1 MSTSMSTSTIAAMI
15 AAIQMNSGDDVG
27 ANLDAAERLLR
38 EAAAGGARLA
48 VLPENFAFMGKHDR
62 DKLAHGE
69 ADGHG
74 QIQARI
80 ARLARELDLWIVA
93 GTVPI
98 RADDEERVYAACC
111 VYDSDGARVARYDKI
126 HLYDIDVPDIPHPT
140 ADIRRRSPPLPQSG
154 RGTAASLR
162 DTKAQGERY
171 RESASIAPGRLH
183 PVVVDTPVGRVGLS
197 VCYDVRFPELY
208 RALSQAGAEI
218 LVVPSAFTVK
228 TGEAHWDLLL
238 RARAV
243 ENLCYVIAPG
253 QCGTHPSGRA
263 TYGHSLI
270 AEPWGSVVAA
280 RDAGTPGVVLAPR
293 DAGRQAELRSG
304 FPALTHRRLQTLYPP
319 AI

>member
-1 MSTSMSTSTIAAMI
+1 MSTSTIAAMI

-69 ADGHG
+69 ADGRG
-74 QIQARI
+74 PIQD
-80 ARLARELDLWIVA
+80 RLAQLARALDLWIVA
-93 GTVPI
+93 GTLPI
-98 RADDEERVYAACC
+98 RAEGEGADSNRVFAACC

-126 HLYDIDVPDIPHPT
+126 HLFDIDVP
-140 ADIRRRSPPLPQSG
+140 G
-154 RGTAASLR
+154 GG
-162 DTKAQGERY
+162 GERY

-183 PVVVDTPVGRVGLS
+183 PVVVDTPAGRVGLS

-218 LVVPSAFTVK
+218 LVVPAAFTVK

-243 ENLCYVIAPG
+243 ENLCYVVAPG

-270 AEPWGSVVAA
+270 VEPWGGVVAV
-280 RDAGTPGVVLAPR
+280 RDAAPGVVLAPR
-293 DAGRQAELRSG
+293 DAQRQAELRRD
-304 FPALTHRRLQTLYPP
+304 FPALSHRRLQTLYPP